1 MPEQPR
7 DPADHPKSGASSN
20 QAPASAQDKTPGP
33 FDPGVTRPIPAVD
46 DASAEENGDFVKT
59 LSQDIVTSFIGK
71 EGLPKGRKTSG
82 RFWLQTGRALYRL
95 LMPRA
100 NQIGFAIGFWV
111 LRAVGLI
118 VLSSWLY
125 FGLYEAFWDD
135 TKLTAGLVVLL
146 LGPLILR
153 GIEFLLENIVLK
165 GATRE
170 SWRHFWD
177 FRRMMTPRSI
187 QTGFFAG
194 FWLLVFC
201 GLLIVLSG
209 FRDLV
214 LQRKAGSV
222 IKAITSAAE
231 SVNEAANLATSI
243 TKDSTNPAIKYFMN
257 KMTPGL
263 LKELQS
269 ADPSKPPPES
279 ILRDLHKEAKELKET
294 DPVLLQLS
302 KGDGAKP
309 SPSVWDALALPKD
322 LQKVLKTKTNPF
334 ERIVTGFSLMF
345 LGPMALRLIAEC
357 IILFFRM
364 NETLT
369 DISKQLEIANRR
381 AEQEKRDR

>member
-7 DPADHPKSGASSN
+7 DPADQPKSGASSN
-20 QAPASAQDKTPGP
+20 QAPAGSQDETPGP
-33 FDPGVTRPIPAVD
+33 FDPGVTRPIPAVTD
-46 DASAEENGDFVKT
+46 TSAEESGDFVKT
-59 LSQDIVTSFIGK
+59 LSQDIVTSFIGE
-71 EGLPKGRKTSG
+71 EGLPKGKKTSG
-82 RFWLQTGRALYRL
+82 RFWMETALAFSRL

-118 VLSSWLY
+118 VLGSWLY
-125 FGLYEAFWDD
+125 FGLYDAFWDD

-153 GIEFLLENIVLK
+153 GIEFLLENVVLK

-177 FRRMMTPRSI
+177 FKRMMTPRSI

-201 GLLIVLSG
+201 GLLIVLCG

-214 LQRKAGSV
+214 LQQKAGSFMD
-222 IKAITSAAE
+222 AISSATA
-231 SVNEAANLATSI
+231 SINEANNLARTLL
-243 TKDSTNPAIKYFMN
+243 DSTNPLSKYVRD

-263 LKELQS
+263 LKDLKD
-269 ADPSKPPPES
+269 ADPSKPLPETLLS
-279 ILRDLHKEAKELKET
+279 DLSKEAKELKET

-302 KGDGAKP
+302 KGEGAKP
-309 SPSVWDALALPKD
+309 PPSVWDALSLPKD
-322 LQKVLKTKTNPF
+322 LQKVLQTKANPF
-334 ERIVTGFSLMF
+334 KRIVTGFFLMF
-345 LGPMALRLIAEC
+345 LGPMALRLLAEC

-381 AEQEKRDR
+381 VDHDKRDR

>member
-7 DPADHPKSGASSN
+7 DPGDQPKGGASSN
-20 QAPASAQDKTPGP
+20 QAPAGSQDETPGP
-33 FDPGVTRPIPAVD
+33 FDPGVTRPIPAITD
-46 DASAEENGDFVKT
+46 TSAEENGDFVKT
-59 LSQDIVTSFIGK
+59 LSQDIVTSFIGE

-100 NQIGFAIGFWV
+100 NQIGFTIGFWV

-118 VLSSWLY
+118 VLASWLY
-125 FGLYEAFWDD
+125 FGLYDAFWDG
-135 TKLTAGLVVLL
+135 TKLAASLVILL

-194 FWLLVFC
+194 FWALVFC

-214 LQRKAGSV
+214 LQRQTGSFME
-222 IKAITSAAE
+222 AITSAAE
-231 SVNEAANLATSI
+231 SVNEAANLAKSI
-243 TKDSTNPAIKYFMN
+243 TKDSTNPGIKYFMD

-263 LKELQS
+263 LKDLKN
-269 ADPSKPPPES
+269 ADPNKPLPES
-279 ILRDLHKEAKELKET
+279 LLSNLSKEAKELKEK
-294 DPVLLQLS
+294 DPVLQQFS
-302 KGDGAKP
+302 KSDGAKP
-309 SPSVWDALALPKD
+309 HPSVWDALTLPKD
-322 LQKVLKTKTNPF
+322 LQKVLQTKTNPF
-334 ERIVTGFSLMF
+334 KRIVTGFSLMF
-345 LGPMALRLIAEC
+345 LGPMALRLLAEC

-381 AEQEKRDR
+381 AEQEKRNR